1 VGFMKALKLARLLIL
16 ILLLVVIGVLVY
28 SSVTGWFTVAVV
40 KGRSMLPTLRE
51 GDIVFITRVDPGEIK
66 IGDVIVYKSPSN
78 SLVIHRVISIVNED
92 GDYYYVTKG
101 DNNPGPD
108 TWNFISGK
116 GIPYNRVIGRVIEV
130 NRCIIKIPYI
140 GEITLLLRRES

>member
-1 VGFMKALKLARLLIL
+1 MKALKLVRFMIL
-16 ILLLVVIGVLVY
+16 TLLLVVIGVLVY
-28 SSVTGWFTVAVV
+28 SSVTGRFTVAVV
-40 KGRSMLPTLRE
+40 KGKSMLPTLRE
-51 GDIVFITRVDPGEIK
+51 GDIVFIARVDPGEIK
-66 IGDVIVYKSPSN
+66 VGDVIVYKSPSN
-78 SLVIHRVISIVNED
+78 SIVVIHRVISIVNED

-101 DNNPGPD
+101 DNNSGPD

-116 GIPYNRVIGRVIEV
+116 GIPYNRVIGKVIEV